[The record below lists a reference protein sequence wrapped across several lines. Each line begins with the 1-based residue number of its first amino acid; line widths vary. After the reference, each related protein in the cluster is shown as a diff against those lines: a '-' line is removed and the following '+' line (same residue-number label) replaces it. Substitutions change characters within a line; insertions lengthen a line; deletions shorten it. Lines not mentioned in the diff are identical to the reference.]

1 MRKYFLIVSALVA
14 LALPAVGLAATW
26 DNTKNLDLVA
36 KGAACGEGGAVYHFV
51 NSQLGNAGLPNGTI
65 SYVFTGGD
73 SGSTGP
79 TMNNGPTQHFYV
91 TSAGTLFSA
100 STNLP
105 GKLVISGVECA
116 KK

>member
-1 MRKYFLIVSALVA
+1 MRKYFLIVGALVA
-14 LALPAVGLAATW
+14 LALPAVGLAADW
-26 DNTKNLDLVA
+26 NNTKNLDLVA
-36 KGAACGEGGAVYHFV
+36 KGAACGVDGAVYHFV
-51 NSQLGNAGLPNGTI
+51 NSQLGTGYADGTI
-65 SYVFTGGD
+65 AYVFTGG
-73 SGSTGP
+73 STSSTGP
-79 TMNNGPTQHFYV
+79 SMNNGPTQHFYV